1 MTDVANVTLTKAS
14 LPSTAWLMVRALVTL
29 SLLVMKERWVRHFS
43 SFLES
48 TWLVLGTNTVK
59 DQLKLDPFVLHLRRG
74 KKETSH
80 TSNSLLAMLKWDD
93 LMTSQ
98 ASRLFTIV
106 PEKVREQRV

>member
-1 MTDVANVTLTKAS
+1 MTDVANVTLRKAS

-74 KKETSH
+74 KKGNLTHLQQLTGHVEMGRS
-80 TSNSLLAMLKWDD
+80 DD
-93 LMTSQ
+93 ITGLQ
-98 ASRLFTIV
+98 VVHDR
-106 PEKVREQRV
+106 P